1 VVARTHPTN
10 QPFER
15 EFLVSMTDLQP
26 PAIEPDAKPQQ
37 ISPHPPEHAEFG
49 AHTLG
54 REITTYLGQLLH
66 EDITAPVYRCNPFDR
81 RPCAQAQS
89 YEFTAA
95 GHQVLIVCF
104 QDGRGLPAYA
114 VQLGRE
120 PVTFE
125 LTHYGEYGWQLA
137 RGVWMAIRDRPAVT
151 DAPAPSDQAEI
162 AGAA

>member
-1 VVARTHPTN
+1 
-10 QPFER
+10 
-15 EFLVSMTDLQP
+15 VSMTDLRP
-26 PAIEPDAKPQQ
+26 PAIEPDATPEQ
-37 ISPHPPEHAEFG
+37 ISAHPPEHSEYG
-49 AHTLG
+49 AHMVG

-104 QDGRGLPAYA
+104 EDGRRLPAYA
-114 VQLGRE
+114 VHLGRE
-120 PVTFE
+120 RVTFE

-137 RGVWMAIRDRPAVT
+137 RGLWIAIRDRPPVAN
-151 DAPAPSDQAEI
+151 DSAPSGPAAI
-162 AGAA
+162 GGAA